1 MRQLPGGLIAE
12 VNRAGAPGPHH
23 LVLAAAQCLLACLCD
38 LKGLHV
44 WQLVE
49 GHLVTGDL
57 GGISTAQPRVARGS
71 MAQDCKHGSNKQI
84 QVKQGS
90 SAHEHEVQAA
100 LL

>member
-1 MRQLPGGLIAE
+1 
-12 VNRAGAPGPHH
+12 
-23 LVLAAAQCLLACLCD
+23 
-38 LKGLHV
+38 
-44 WQLVE
+44 
-49 GHLVTGDL
+49 
-57 GGISTAQPRVARGS
+57 